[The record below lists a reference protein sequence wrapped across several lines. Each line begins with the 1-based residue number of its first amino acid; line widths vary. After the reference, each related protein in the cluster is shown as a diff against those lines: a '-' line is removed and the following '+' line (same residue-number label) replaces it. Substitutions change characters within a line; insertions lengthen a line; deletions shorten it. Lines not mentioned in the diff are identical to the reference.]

1 MKLVYRL
8 ILPLMFLVG
17 AWPAVAM
24 DAKELPDVLK
34 PWVSWALMDQP
45 DYRCPFLYRDFQQ
58 KYCSGSGPLTLALEA
73 RQGRFSGV
81 WTLYRADWVHLPGDE
96 QHWPQQ
102 VTIEQKPAVVVEQ
115 QGRPVIWM
123 PAGRYAIEGR
133 FFWDKLPDRLA
144 VSEDSGLI
152 QLSVNGQ
159 SLAYPRIEQGAL
171 WLLAQPAPSS
181 ELEQNSLDLQVFRQV
196 IDDNPLQVLTRLELN
211 VSGVTREMTLPHA
224 LLPGFIP
231 IKLDSPLPARIEP
244 DGRLL
249 LQVRAGHWM
258 IDVHARH
265 SQALTQLEL
274 PIEDPD
280 WPESE
285 LWAFQAMPALRL
297 VEIEELPAVD
307 ASQTNMPAEWRQL
320 PAYQIQQGQRM
331 VFKLIRRGDPEPE
344 PNQLSLQRKLWLDF
358 KGGGYTVSDHIQG
371 KMTRDWRLN
380 ALPELTL
387 GQVLLNQQNQLITQL
402 PDQQQGVE
410 VRRGA
415 IELQADSRI
424 QADIGALS
432 AVGWRQSFH
441 RVSAELNIPPGWR
454 LLAVSGVD
462 NEPDSWLTRWTLL
475 DLFLVLIIALAVT
488 RLWCWQWGGLALFSL
503 LLFWH
508 EADAPHW
515 IWLHTLAALALLRVL
530 PDNRFAHWVKWY
542 RNVCWLGLVLIGVP
556 FMIAQVRIGLY
567 PQLEKPWQPIM
578 PVPYADRGLADEQA
592 MPMQA
597 MEMAQ
602 SIAPAPATL
611 ARKSKGYGSLGGYAD
626 SAVNFDRID
635 PEANLQTGP
644 GLPQWQWQ
652 TVHLSWN
659 GAVDSQQSVR
669 FWYLSPAWTLWLHL
683 FQAVLVAL
691 MSLQMLG
698 VLDSAGRW
706 IRPQLSVWLLLMLLS
721 VPPADSFA
729 DIPDPALLEQL
740 KTRLLEAPQCLP
752 ACAQI
757 PAMSVEIKPDSM
769 RLNLQIHAQQ
779 DVAVP
784 LPAQLQQWYPEQ
796 IQVDGHNAEMLIRQN
811 DGSLWMGLTPGVHT
825 VWMQGR
831 LANQQKFTLPL
842 ALTPQRVEA
851 TADGWRVDG
860 VYENGRVGPQLEF
873 SRLQVDANAA
883 AKTLQQA
890 ALPAFIRIERTLH
903 LGLDWRMTTRVVQ
916 LAGADAPVVLEWPL
930 LPGEAVTSAEVRVKN
945 GKVLVNMAAGQDS
958 LEWQSLLDKSQAL
971 ELKTAD
977 TAQWSELWRA
987 DVSPIWH
994 LEATGIVVVHHQDPQ
1009 GAWLPEWRPWP
1020 GETLRLEI
1028 TRPQPVPGATLT
1040 IDKAQL
1046 TLQPGKRSQRVDLI
1060 LNLRSS
1066 KGGLHTL
1073 NLPEQAVLQ
1082 TVNIDGIAQPIRQK
1096 GRAVTLPIRP
1106 GAQQVSLNWQVSA
1119 ALPAFLASP
1128 EVDLGIDSVN
1138 SHIQV
1143 NMAEDRWV
1151 LFTLGPSFG
1160 PAALIWGLLL
1170 VLLALAWGLGRIPVT
1185 PLKAW
1190 QWFLLLVGLSQLHI
1204 AAAMVVVAWLFALGL
1219 RGKTQL
1225 DDPWRFNALQLGLG
1239 GLTLVAMLLLF
1250 AAVQQG
1256 LLGMPD
1262 MQIAGNQSTAM
1273 NLNWYQD
1280 RTGAVLP
1287 VATVISAPMR
1297 VYRLLMLC
1305 WSLWMAI
1312 SLLAW
1317 LRWGWSCFARGEL
1330 WKAKPVVV
1338 KLGKP

>member
-1 MKLVYRL
+1 
-8 ILPLMFLVG
+8 
-17 AWPAVAM
+17 
-24 DAKELPDVLK
+24 
-34 PWVSWALMDQP
+34 
-45 DYRCPFLYRDFQQ
+45 
-58 KYCSGSGPLTLALEA
+58 
-73 RQGRFSGV
+73 
-81 WTLYRADWVHLPGDE
+81 
-96 QHWPQQ
+96 
-102 VTIEQKPAVVVEQ
+102 
-115 QGRPVIWM
+115 
-123 PAGRYAIEGR
+123 
-133 FFWDKLPDRLA
+133 
-144 VSEDSGLI
+144 
-152 QLSVNGQ
+152 
-159 SLAYPRIEQGAL
+159 
-171 WLLAQPAPSS
+171 
-181 ELEQNSLDLQVFRQV
+181 
-196 IDDNPLQVLTRLELN
+196 
-211 VSGVTREMTLPHA
+211 
-224 LLPGFIP
+224 
-231 IKLDSPLPARIEP
+231 
-244 DGRLL
+244 
-249 LQVRAGHWM
+249 
-258 IDVHARH
+258 
-265 SQALTQLEL
+265 
-274 PIEDPD
+274 
-280 WPESE
+280 
-285 LWAFQAMPALRL
+285 
-297 VEIEELPAVD
+297 
-307 ASQTNMPAEWRQL
+307 
-320 PAYQIQQGQRM
+320 
-331 VFKLIRRGDPEPE
+331 
-344 PNQLSLQRKLWLDF
+344 
-358 KGGGYTVSDHIQG
+358 
-371 KMTRDWRLN
+371 
-380 ALPELTL
+380 
-387 GQVLLNQQNQLITQL
+387 
-402 PDQQQGVE
+402 
-410 VRRGA
+410 
-415 IELQADSRI
+415 
-424 QADIGALS
+424 
-432 AVGWRQSFH
+432 
-441 RVSAELNIPPGWR
+441 
-454 LLAVSGVD
+454 
-462 NEPDSWLTRWTLL
+462 
-475 DLFLVLIIALAVT
+475 
-488 RLWCWQWGGLALFSL
+488 
-503 LLFWH
+503 
-508 EADAPHW
+508 
-515 IWLHTLAALALLRVL
+515 
-530 PDNRFAHWVKWY
+530 
-542 RNVCWLGLVLIGVP
+542 
-556 FMIAQVRIGLY
+556 
-567 PQLEKPWQPIM
+567 
-578 PVPYADRGLADEQA
+578 
-592 MPMQA
+592 
-597 MEMAQ
+597 
-602 SIAPAPATL
+602 
-611 ARKSKGYGSLGGYAD
+611 
-626 SAVNFDRID
+626 
-635 PEANLQTGP
+635 
-644 GLPQWQWQ
+644 
-652 TVHLSWN
+652 
-659 GAVDSQQSVR
+659 
-669 FWYLSPAWTLWLHL
+669 
-683 FQAVLVAL
+683 
-691 MSLQMLG
+691 
-698 VLDSAGRW
+698 
-706 IRPQLSVWLLLMLLS
+706 
-721 VPPADSFA
+721 
-729 DIPDPALLEQL
+729 
-740 KTRLLEAPQCLP
+740 
-752 ACAQI
+752 
-757 PAMSVEIKPDSM
+757 MSVEIKPDSM

-930 LPGEAVTSAEVRVKN
+930 LPGEAVTSADVRVKN

-971 ELKTAD
+971 ELKAAD

-1046 TLQPGKRSQRVDLI
+1046 TLQPGKRSQLVDLT

-1256 LLGMPD
+1256 LPIVARPYL
-1262 MQIAGNQSTAM
+1262 QIAGQLGIDEQQVIERLARLKNQA
-1273 NLNWYQD
+1273 L
-1280 RTGAVLP
+1280 
-1287 VATVISAPMR
+1287 IK
-1297 VYRLLMLC
+1297 
-1305 WSLWMAI
+1305 
-1312 SLLAW
+1312 
-1317 LRWGWSCFARGEL
+1317 RWG
-1330 WKAKPVVV
+1330 VVV
-1338 KLGKP
+1338 KHRPLGYRANAMIVIAVPMVLIDRIAAKIIQHSCVNLCYQRPQQGERWPYNLYCMIHGKDRDTVLQQWAELQQACELSQYRSEILFSRRCFKQRGAIYQPKS